1 MVNDVL
7 NEMKTTVDTA
17 ITAFKHD
24 LGKLRTGRASVSI
37 LDGIR
42 VDYYGVPTPLNQC
55 ATISVTD
62 ARMMVVKPFEKKLV
76 QEIDKAIRMAN
87 IGINPLSD
95 GDIIRLPI
103 PQLNEERRRDLVKQ
117 AKARS
122 EEAKI
127 SIRNHRRDANE
138 MLKELEKDKEISKD
152 DLDKA
157 LERVQ
162 AEVDRGSKLVEEVLA
177 TKEKEI
183 MEV

>member
-7 NEMKTTVDTA
+7 SEMKTTVDAA

-95 GDIIRLPI
+95 GDMIRLPI

-162 AEVDRGSKLVEEVLA
+162 AEVDRGTKLVEEVLA
-177 TKEKEI
+177 AKEKEI